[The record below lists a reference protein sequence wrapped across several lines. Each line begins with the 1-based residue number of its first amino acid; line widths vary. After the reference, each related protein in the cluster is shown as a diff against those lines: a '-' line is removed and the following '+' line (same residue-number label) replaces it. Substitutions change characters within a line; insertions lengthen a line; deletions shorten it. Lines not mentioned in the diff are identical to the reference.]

1 MGYRIYD
8 AIKLYIFTKMHRKED
23 MVKIKSIKK
32 NVIHMALSG
41 IILVT
46 VIFAICLYYL
56 NPINSKEIN
65 YERNG
70 EYIVK
75 LNEVK
80 KLYEAGEVNADEK
93 LDSVIKQLR
102 KENAAEESNMKKI
115 IIVIY
120 FATISV
126 IISVFV
132 YIYITILKPFDE
144 LQEYADILASGKMD
158 IDFKY
163 KRKNMFGKFTWAFDH
178 MRNEIIRA
186 RECEWEAVENNK
198 TVIATLSHDIK
209 TPIASIR
216 GYAEALTMNMDS
228 NMERRIRYAEVII
241 RKCDEVTK
249 ITDDMFTHS
258 LHNLNHLEIKQEK
271 VDLKEIIE
279 KTISDVSLGGD
290 INIIGEI
297 IPAVIYNGDA
307 KRIQQVMENIIEN
320 TRKYA
325 PDSQTDICTNIM
337 NTGEIEHLNINSE
350 KVYVLSF
357 QDYGKGIPD
366 EDIPFVFNKFY
377 RGKNVGDKKGAG
389 LGLFIVKYIMNQMD
403 GDVRIANNNGL
414 LINLY
419 FKI

>member
-1 MGYRIYD
+1 MY
-8 AIKLYIFTKMHRKED
+8 RKED
-23 MVKIKSIKK
+23 MVKTKSVKK
-32 NVIHMALSG
+32 NVIYMALSG

-46 VIFAICLYYL
+46 VIFAICLYYVKTA
-56 NPINSKEIN
+56 NSKEIN
-65 YERNG
+65 CAENG

-80 KLYEAGEVNADEK
+80 KLYEMGDVNAEEK
-93 LDSVIKQLR
+93 LDTVIKQLR
-102 KENAAEESNMKKI
+102 KENLTEKTDMEKI

-120 FATISV
+120 FTSMIV
-126 IISVFV
+126 IISVFAYV
-132 YIYITILKPFDE
+132 YITILRPYDE
-144 LQEYADILASGKMD
+144 LEEYADILASGKMD

-186 RECEWEAVENNK
+186 RESEQQAVENNK

-216 GYAEALTMNMDS
+216 GYAEGLTMNMDS

-249 ITDDMFTHS
+249 IADDMFIHS
-258 LHNLNHLEIKQEK
+258 LHNLDHLEIKQEK

-279 KTISDVSLGGD
+279 KTISDVSLSGD

-297 IPAVIYNGDA
+297 LPAVIDNGDA

-325 PDSQTDICTNIM
+325 PDSKTDIYTRIM
-337 NTGEIEHLNINSE
+337 NTEEIEQLDINSE

-357 QDYGKGIPD
+357 QDYGKGISD

-377 RGKNVGDKKGAG
+377 RGKNAGDKKGAG
-389 LGLFIVKYIMNQMD
+389 LGLFIVKYIMNQMG